1 MSESAKAPSTGKDD
15 RIVRRALNKLSEG
28 VFGRGGDTIVRKTL
42 EDENKYLGSSVDIW
56 TLSRLLHVTG
66 ELANYLARFE

>member
-15 RIVRRALNKLSEG
+15 RIVRRALNKLWTG

-42 EDENKYLGSSVDIW
+42 ENESKHLGSPADIW

-66 ELANYLARFE
+66 ELAK